1 METIGERIK
10 KLRTSDELNLTLEKF
25 GERVGVTK
33 TAISKIEKNERNT
46 TDQMFKSIC
55 REFNVNPEWLRNGTG
70 DMFLELDEDGIIAG
84 WVGKVLKDKPKSF
97 RKNVISVMSTWT
109 EEDWDWIER
118 QANAIIAESKK
129 ATINQT

>member
-1 METIGERIK
+1 
-10 KLRTSDELNLTLEKF
+10 
-25 GERVGVTK
+25 
-33 TAISKIEKNERNT
+33 
-46 TDQMFKSIC
+46 MFKSIC

-129 ATINQT
+129 GHD

>member
-55 REFNVNPEWLRNGTG
+55 REFNVNPESLRNGTG

-129 ATINQT
+129 GHD

>member
-1 METIGERIK
+1 MRERVRE
-10 KLRTSDELNLTLEKF
+10 LRKSLNLTLEKF
-25 GERVGVTK
+25 GSKLGVGK
-33 TAISKIEKNERNT
+33 NAISRIETGKSNLTE
-46 TDQMFKSIC
+46 QMFKSIC
-55 REFNVNPEWLRNGTG
+55 REFNVNPEWLRNGTC

-129 ATINQT
+129 GHD

>member
-129 ATINQT
+129 GHD

>member
-55 REFNVNPEWLRNGTG
+55 REFNVNPEWLRNGTD

-129 ATINQT
+129 GHD

>member
-70 DMFLELDEDGIIAG
+70 DMFLELDEDDIIAG

-129 ATINQT
+129 GHD

>member
-70 DMFLELDEDGIIAG
+70 DMFLELDEDGIIAR

-129 ATINQT
+129 GHD

>member
-1 METIGERIK
+1 METTGERIK

-129 ATINQT
+129 GHD

>member
-10 KLRTSDELNLTLEKF
+10 KLRTSDELNSTLEKF

-129 ATINQT
+129 GHD

>member
-1 METIGERIK
+1 MRERVRE
-10 KLRTSDELNLTLEKF
+10 LRKSLNLTLEKF
-25 GERVGVTK
+25 GSKLGVGK
-33 TAISKIEKNERNT
+33 NAISRIETGKSNLTE
-46 TDQMFKSIC
+46 QMFKSIC

-129 ATINQT
+129 GHD

>member
-109 EEDWDWIER
+109 EEDWDWIEM

-129 ATINQT
+129 GHD

>member
-10 KLRTSDELNLTLEKF
+10 KLRTSNELNLTLEKF

-55 REFNVNPEWLRNGTG
+55 REFNVNPEWLSNGVG
-70 DMFLELDEDGIIAG
+70 EMFLELDQDGIIAG
-84 WVGKVLKDKPKSF
+84 WVGKVLKDKPESF

-109 EEDWDWIER
+109 DDDWDWIEK
-118 QANAIIAESKK
+118 QARAIITESEKSHD
-129 ATINQT
+129 

>member
-70 DMFLELDEDGIIAG
+70 DMFLESDEDGIIAG

-129 ATINQT
+129 GHD

>member
-70 DMFLELDEDGIIAG
+70 DMFLELEEDGIIAG

-129 ATINQT
+129 GHD

>member
-10 KLRTSDELNLTLEKF
+10 KLRTSDELRLTLEKF

-129 ATINQT
+129 GHD

>member
-1 METIGERIK
+1 MRERVRE
-10 KLRTSDELNLTLEKF
+10 LRKSLNLTLEKF
-25 GERVGVTK
+25 GSKLGVGK
-33 TAISKIEKNERNT
+33 NAISRIETGKSNITE
-46 TDQMFKSIC
+46 QMFKSIC

-109 EEDWDWIER
+109 EEDWDWIEKQVR
-118 QANAIIAESKK
+118 AIITESEESHD
-129 ATINQT
+129 

>member
-1 METIGERIK
+1 MICIVNKRIK
-10 KLRTSDELNLTLEKF
+10 ELRKHLGFTLDQF
-25 GERVGVTK
+25 GEHVGLKKSTL
-33 TAISKIEKNERNT
+33 SNIENGKNNITEQT
-46 TDQMFKSIC
+46 FISIC

-129 ATINQT
+129 DHD

>member
-1 METIGERIK
+1 M
-10 KLRTSDELNLTLEKF
+10 EKF

-129 ATINQT
+129 GHD

>member
-1 METIGERIK
+1 MNKRIK
-10 KLRTSDELNLTLEKF
+10 ELRKHLGFTLDQF
-25 GERVGVTK
+25 GEHVGLKKSTL
-33 TAISKIEKNERNT
+33 SNIENGKNNITEQT
-46 TDQMFKSIC
+46 FISIC

-129 ATINQT
+129 DHD